1 MARLDTLRWVVLGL
15 ALTALV
21 GCQLQ
26 PDTTPVASP
35 VALTGAPVAPSATGA
50 LPPTVLATA
59 PPPAL
64 TTDTPVASLTAPP
77 PALMTDTPPAPA
89 TDTAA
94 AATATPPVDPAT
106 ATPAAATA
114 SSTAEPTL
122 PDVAADLPAAPTAP
136 PQPTWPTDAPPTPF
150 APPQPFSEAAALT
163 LPPAPPLAAF
173 AAAALRPA
181 FAGDV
186 EGQAGRSL
194 YQIALRLDPA
204 GGYLWGHERVA
215 FTNHGADPLRRVV
228 LRLYPNF
235 PGTFDERNT
244 PTGFGRLQVG
254 TARVGTAPADV
265 GYVAGNT
272 AVAIPLAQALAP
284 GARQTVELDFR
295 LSLQG
300 LGPAAD
306 TWYFKSFY
314 PLLPVQEGDD
324 WRLDITAFP
333 DQVFAESSFYA
344 VDFQA
349 PPGLTLAS
357 SGTETGTAPA
367 GDGLLHHI
375 LAGPVREFAAT
386 AGARYTQQ
394 TRTLGDIQV
403 RATSLLTDTTQAGED
418 LGYAVK
424 ALDVYS
430 RLFGPYPFNELDMVL
445 TPGGGGGIEFPGYVM
460 ISHLTPNVHVR
471 EHVVSHEVAH
481 QWWYSLVGDDIFR
494 ESWLDESFADYSTY
508 LYLQQ
513 TAGQAVA
520 NDVFQQQTAGQ
531 WPGYGGNVATADPH
545 AGKRVGSAIWEF
557 EDFAEYDGIIY
568 GKGPVFLDRL
578 RGLLGED
585 RFLRL
590 LQQHFTANKYGIT
603 SGRGFLAE
611 AAAVAGPDAPAVR
624 DLYRAW
630 VDGR

>member
-1 MARLDTLRWVVLGL
+1 MARFNTLRGVGLGL
-15 ALTALV
+15 ALLALV
-21 GCQLQ
+21 GCNLQ

-35 VALTGAPVAPSATGA
+35 IVLPATSVAPSATVAAPTAAPVAPSAILA
-50 LPPTVLATA
+50 APTAAPATA
-59 PPPAL
+59 TSPVLTTNTPPAL
-64 TTDTPVASLTAPP
+64 ATDTVAPVT
-77 PALMTDTPPAPA
+77 TTVAPA
-89 TDTAA
+89 TDTPMAVPDSP
-94 AATATPPVDPAT
+94 TAG
-106 ATPAAATA
+106 
-114 SSTAEPTL
+114 PTL
-122 PDVAADLPAAPTAP
+122 PSADVDLPPAPTAP

-150 APPQPFSEAAALT
+150 APPQPFAEAAALT
-163 LPPAPPLAAF
+163 LPPAPPLSAF
-173 AAAALRPA
+173 AAALRPT

-186 EGQAGRSL
+186 NGQTDRSM
-194 YQIALRLDPA
+194 YQIALWLDPA
-204 GGYLWGHERVA
+204 SGYLWGHERVS
-215 FTNHGADPLRRVV
+215 FTNHGSDSLRRVV

-235 PGTFDERNT
+235 PGTFDERDT

-254 TARVGTAPADV
+254 AARVGDAAAEV
-265 GYVAGNT
+265 GYLAGNT

-284 GARQTVELDFR
+284 GARQTVDLDFR
-295 LSLQG
+295 LSLDG
-300 LGPAAD
+300 LGPAPD
-306 TWYFKSFY
+306 MWYFKSFY

-344 VDFQA
+344 VEFQA
-349 PPGLTLAS
+349 PAGLTLAS
-357 SGTETGTAPA
+357 SGTETGTTPA
-367 GDGLLHHI
+367 GDSLLHHI
-375 LAGPVREFAAT
+375 LGGPVREFAAT

-424 ALDVYS
+424 SLEVYN

-460 ISHLTPNVHVR
+460 ISHLTPNLHVR

-508 LYLQQ
+508 LYLQE
-513 TAGQAVA
+513 TDGQAVA
-520 NDVFQQQTAGQ
+520 DQVFNQQTAKQ
-531 WPGYGGNVATADPH
+531 WPDYSGQVATADPRL
-545 AGKRVGSAIWEF
+545 GKRVGSAIWEF
-557 EDFAEYDGIIY
+557 ADFAEYDGIIY

-578 RGLLGED
+578 RGLLGDD
-585 RFLRL
+585 RFLAV
-590 LQQHFTANKYGIT
+590 LQRHFAANKYGIT
-603 SGRGFLAE
+603 TGRGFLAE
-611 AAAVAGPDAPAVR
+611 AEAIAGPDAPAVR